1 MVFIV
6 IDKTTRQMGVYRATD
21 SFVEAGKEKVER
33 ALKVYNKFFSKQATE
48 SVDNY
53 FIEQNLY

>member
-1 MVFIV
+1 
-6 IDKTTRQMGVYRATD
+6 MGVYRATD
-21 SFVEAGKEKVER
+21 SFIEAGKEKVER
-33 ALKVYNKFFSKQATE
+33 ALKVYNKFFGEKATE